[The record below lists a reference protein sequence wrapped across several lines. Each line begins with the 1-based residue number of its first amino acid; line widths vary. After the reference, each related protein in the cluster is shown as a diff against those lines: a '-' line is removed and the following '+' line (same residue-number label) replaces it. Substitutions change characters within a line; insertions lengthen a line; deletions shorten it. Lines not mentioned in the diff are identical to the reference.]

1 MADTDAPLSP
11 AQQLTLRSALAAL
24 GGTPDAVAASLAA
37 AGATAPRRDYED
49 SPVGRYLN
57 HLLRGA
63 GQRPL
68 MWTVAYTE
76 AIGRYP
82 AHRDAPVFPVPQVR
96 IPLPPPVRG
105 FLMAFDAGR
114 YPALVGRAVRA

>member
-1 MADTDAPLSP
+1 MADSDAPLSA

-24 GGTPDAVAASLAA
+24 GATPDAVAASLAA
-37 AGATAPRRDYED
+37 AGVTAPRGDYED

-57 HLLRGA
+57 RLLRAA

-68 MWTVAYTE
+68 AWTVGYAE

-82 AHRDAPVFPVPQVR
+82 AHRDARVFPAPQVR

-105 FLMAFDAGR
+105 FLQAFDVGR